1 MVTDEN
7 ASDASD
13 SGESDSDAA
22 LQAAAER
29 GVLTLPQTSDGTV
42 AFAGIASVVAV
53 AAAVT
58 LAASR
63 RRRNE

>member
-1 MVTDEN
+1 MT
-7 ASDASD
+7 DASD
-13 SGESDSDAA
+13 SSEGDSDAA
-22 LQAAAER
+22 LQEAAER

-42 AFAGIASVVAV
+42 AFAGIASV